1 MHVDAHRAVT
11 WRVTDTPLTLRITD
25 VILYN
30 LTKVIQKDTIMRL
43 IALTTAATLPF
54 ATPALAD
61 PAANHLTMVEVFGHA
76 ALPIQL
82 IMLLLVVSTLAA
94 PVLLTLG
101 QTAAL
106 SALARGAPLLA
117 GAASLFTLLA
127 GAVGIANS
135 PEVPSLTVLAPGF
148 AEMLLLLVLGL
159 LATFSA
165 VVCRELATERQRP
178 LPSAD

>member
-1 MHVDAHRAVT
+1 
-11 WRVTDTPLTLRITD
+11 
-25 VILYN
+25 
-30 LTKVIQKDTIMRL
+30 MRL
-43 IALTTAATLPF
+43 IALSAAATFPL
-54 ATPALAD
+54 ATPALAA
-61 PAANHLTMVEVFGHA
+61 PAAEHLTLVEVFGHA
-76 ALPIQL
+76 ALPVQL
-82 IMLLLVVSTLAA
+82 IMLLLVASTLCA
-94 PVLLTLG
+94 PVLLSLDRS
-101 QTAAL
+101 AAL

-135 PEVPSLTVLAPGF
+135 PTVPSLTVLAPGF

-165 VVCRELATERQRP
+165 VVCRELATERTRA